1 MNYTNR
7 RSIRSY
13 RKDPIDE
20 QHLSA
25 ILRGA
30 LRASNTG
37 NMQTWS
43 VVVTRDPAKKAA
55 LAPCHFG
62 QPMVEAAPV
71 VLTFCLDYN
80 RLEKWCQA
88 SGAQGV
94 HYDSLMAVYV
104 ATIDTIIA
112 AQNAAVAAE
121 DLGLG
126 ICFLGTAVYNMQGI
140 IDILKLPR
148 GVVPVT
154 TITMGWPDQLP
165 PLTERLPLEALV
177 HQEEYCERSPE
188 EVRALYRDI
197 EANPANQAFV
207 RENSKEALAQVF
219 CEVRYS
225 PESYRQFSAK
235 MLEALRAQGFA
246 V

>member
-7 RSIRSY
+7 RSVRSY
-13 RKDPIDE
+13 RRDAIDN
-20 QHLSA
+20 QDLST
-25 ILRGA
+25 ILQGA

-62 QPMVEAAPV
+62 QPMVESAPV

-80 RLEKWCQA
+80 RLEKWCAA
-88 SGAQGV
+88 SGVEGV
-94 HYDSLMAVYV
+94 HYDSMMAAYIG
-104 ATIDTIIA
+104 TIDAIIA

-126 ICFLGTAVYNMQGI
+126 ICFLGTTVYNMQGI
-140 IDILKLPR
+140 IDVLKLPK

-154 TITMGWPDQLP
+154 TITLGWPAEVP
-165 PLTERLPLEALV
+165 PMTERLPLEAVV
-177 HQEEYCERSPE
+177 HEEEYRERTAE
-188 EVRALYRDI
+188 EVRALYREI
-197 EANPANQAFV
+197 EANPANQTFV
-207 RENSKEALAQVF
+207 RENAKESLAQVF

-225 PESYRQFSAK
+225 PASYREFTVK
-235 MLEALRAQGFA
+235 MLEALRAQGFG